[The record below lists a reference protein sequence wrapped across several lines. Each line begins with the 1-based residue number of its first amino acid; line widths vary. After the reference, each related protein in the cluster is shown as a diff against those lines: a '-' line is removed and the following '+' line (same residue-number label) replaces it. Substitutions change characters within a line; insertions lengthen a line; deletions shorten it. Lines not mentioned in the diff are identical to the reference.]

1 MPDHKPRSIK
11 SRRIKPRSI
20 KSRSIK
26 SQHGQSMTEYLVA
39 LLVVMMMVG
48 ISFAAETSVIGLF
61 LDAVKTAFDNLSSFL
76 SLPL

>member
-1 MPDHKPRSIK
+1 MKPSCLRV
-11 SRRIKPRSI
+11 
-20 KSRSIK
+20 

-48 ISFAAETSVIGLF
+48 VSFSGETSVIDLF
-61 LDAVKTAFDNLSSFL
+61 LAAVKKAFDGLSGFL